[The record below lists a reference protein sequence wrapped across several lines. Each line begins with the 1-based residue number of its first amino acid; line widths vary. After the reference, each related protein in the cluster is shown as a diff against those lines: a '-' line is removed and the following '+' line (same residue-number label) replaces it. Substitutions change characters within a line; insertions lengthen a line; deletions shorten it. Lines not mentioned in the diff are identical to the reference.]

1 MMPPV
6 ARQKFK
12 LKEDKFQKP
21 KTPNEKTA
29 NKKLQIGETRT
40 HL

>member
-1 MMPPV
+1 MIK
-6 ARQKFK
+6 AK
-12 LKEDKFQKP
+12 LLERDKP